1 MSNNRLYDTSKVKI
15 IKIPAAMNYG
25 MRKDVE
31 VTASSKDGANR
42 GQRTPYARTSKKK
55 GGSMAKMNKGK
66 QPKSYAQD
74 TTPPSP
80 YVATPD
86 GYMVLKE
93 KSVNIPIP
101 KSKPKAQRKK
111 VGGKIGSGCNRLY

>member
-1 MSNNRLYDTSKVKI
+1 MAKKDTTKLKDLLKRQKSSNDFEELELLEILIDKETDKLKLKR
-15 IKIPAAMNYG
+15 NY
-25 MRKDVE
+25 
-31 VTASSKDGANR
+31 S
-42 GQRTPYARTSKKK
+42 K
-55 GGSMAKMNKGK
+55 GGSIAKMNKGK

-111 VGGKIGSGCNRLY
+111 AGGKIGSGNNRLY

>member
-1 MSNNRLYDTSKVKI
+1 MAKNKLYDTSKVKI

-25 MRKDVE
+25 MREDTE
-31 VTASSKDGANR
+31 ITASSRDGANR

-74 TTPPSP
+74 TTPLSP
-80 YVATPD
+80 YITTPD

-93 KSVNIPIP
+93 KSVDIPIP
-101 KSKPKAQRKK
+101 KSKPKRTVSKK
-111 VGGKIGSGCNRLY
+111 AGGRLY

>member
-111 VGGKIGSGCNRLY
+111 KGGRIGSGCNRLY

>member
-55 GGSMAKMNKGK
+55 GGLMAKMNKGK

-111 VGGKIGSGCNRLY
+111 VGGKIGSGSNRLY